1 MQTFSP
7 FDKDIRDL
15 HPDDL
20 AILKS
25 VSEGWYVEYKKA
37 VVSTR
42 ALAKAISAFANT
54 YGGWLFLGVEQL
66 APDNPVAGSFPGIP
80 ENQLEAIQ
88 QRLRQSVAEYLSP
101 TPHFET
107 KIFRGPC
114 SEIGLL
120 KGKVL
125 IAVEIPQSHTAPHVH
140 KDGRIYRR
148 VGDSSEPKP
157 ETDRFVLDQLWRR
170 SEPIREMI
178 RKWVKRDP
186 EFSEAEAKV
195 PYLRLLLC
203 VDPWFQRDAWVSAPF
218 SEIRRILNSHEIG
231 IRSIAFD
238 TVYPMTSGFIAR
250 HQQGND
256 PYNYVLTW
264 TIRRDLSCDIVF
276 PLPQYTPKDADIL
289 YTECAD
295 YKYVQTFIEILKEQG
310 HTQPKIAD
318 LNYVMSVLIS
328 VVSKYRRLLK
338 LADLDGRF
346 HFKARWLNVWRLLPF
361 IDIETVLSDFKEY
374 GLPMSLDSNVTVPI
388 GEGPESF
395 KLIPEFEKE
404 DGENEKEEVIS
415 IFQAHIIFA
424 LVTQAFGVTT
434 ISDDNSDINMI
445 PYDEL
450 MATTDRAMIVQRNR
464 TRNKLRRDS

>member
-1 MQTFSP
+1 MQTYSP
-7 FDKDIRDL
+7 FDKDIRAL
-15 HPDDL
+15 RPDDL
-20 AILKS
+20 AILKF
-25 VSEGWYVEYKKA
+25 VSEGWYVEYKKE
-37 VVSTR
+37 VVNTR
-42 ALAKAISAFANT
+42 RLAKAVSAFANT

-66 APDNPVAGSFPGIP
+66 ESKDPVAGSFPGIP
-80 ENQLEAIQ
+80 ENQLDAIQ

-107 KIFRGPC
+107 KVFRGPC
-114 SEIGLL
+114 SEIGLPE
-120 KGKVL
+120 GKVL
-125 IAVEIPQSHTAPHVH
+125 IAIEIPQSHTAPHVH

-148 VGDSSEPKP
+148 VADSSEPKP

-178 RKWVKRDP
+178 RKWVERDP
-186 EFSEAEAKV
+186 EFSEAEAEA

-218 SEIRRILNSHEIG
+218 SEIRSILNSHETG
-231 IRSIAFD
+231 IPSIALD
-238 TVYPMTSGFIAR
+238 TVYPTTSGFIAR

-264 TIRRDLSCDIVF
+264 RIRRNLSCDIAF
-276 PLPQYTPKDADIL
+276 PLPQYTPEHADIL

-295 YKYVQTFIEILKEQG
+295 YKYVHTFIEILKEQG

-318 LNYVMSVLIS
+318 LNFVMSVLIS

-338 LADLDGRF
+338 LADLDGSF

-361 IDIETVLSDFKEY
+361 IDVETVLSDFQEY
-374 GLPMSLDSNVTVPI
+374 GLPISLDSNVSVPI

-395 KLIPEFEKE
+395 KQIPRRKKE
-404 DGENEKEEVIS
+404 NDKGEQEEVIS
-415 IFQAHIIFA
+415 ISHAYIIFA
-424 LVTQAFGVTT
+424 LLARAFGVT
-434 ISDDNSDINMI
+434 IVSDNDSDINMI

-450 MATTDRAMIVQRNR
+450 KAASDRAMIVQLNR
-464 TRNKLRRDS
+464 TRNKP

>member
-15 HPDDL
+15 RPDDL
-20 AILKS
+20 VILKS
-25 VSEGWYVEYKKA
+25 VREGWYVEYKKE

-66 APDNPVAGSFPGIP
+66 ASDNSVAGSFPGIP

-120 KGKVL
+120 KGKVI
-125 IAVEIPQSHTAPHVH
+125 IAIEIPQSHTTPHVH

-157 ETDRFVLDQLWRR
+157 ETDRFILDQLWRR
-170 SEPIREMI
+170 AEPVRDRIQ
-178 RKWVKRDP
+178 KWVERGP
-186 EFSEAEAKV
+186 ELSEAEAKV

-218 SEIRRILNSHEIG
+218 SEIRGILNSHEIG
-231 IRSIAFD
+231 IQSISFD
-238 TVYPMTSGFIAR
+238 TVYPMTSGFLAR
-250 HQQGND
+250 HLQGND
-256 PYNYVLTW
+256 PYNYGLTW
-264 TIRRDLSCDIVF
+264 KMWRDLSCDICL
-276 PLPQYTPKDADIL
+276 PLPQYNSNDLNSLIA
-289 YTECAD
+289 EWNG
-295 YKYVQTFIEILKEQG
+295 YKYGKTFTNILREQG
-310 HTQPKIAD
+310 HSQLNIVD
-318 LNYVMSVLIS
+318 LNFVMSVLIS

-361 IDIETVLSDFKEY
+361 IDIETVLSDFKEC
-374 GLPMSLDSNVTVPI
+374 GLPMSLDSHVTVPI

-395 KLIPEFEKE
+395 RLIPEIEKE
-404 DGENEKEEVIS
+404 DGEDKQEDIIS
-415 IFQAHIIFA
+415 IYQAYAIFA
-424 LVTQAFGVTT
+424 LVAQAFGVTT
-434 ISDDNSDINMI
+434 ISDDNSDIKI
-445 PYDEL
+445 PYSEL
-450 MATTDRAMIVQRNR
+450 MATSDRAMIVQRNR
-464 TRNKLRRDS
+464 TRNKT